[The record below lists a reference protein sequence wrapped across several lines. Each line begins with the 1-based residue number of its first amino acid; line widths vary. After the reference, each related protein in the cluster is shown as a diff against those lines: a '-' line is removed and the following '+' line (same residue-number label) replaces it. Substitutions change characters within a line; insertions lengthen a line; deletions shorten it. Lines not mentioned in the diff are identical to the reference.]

1 MIHLNVLQSFVA
13 LNQYAMLHCVLS
25 QLLGVYMQITET
37 IVPLRDY
44 CRSHKWPR
52 LPQWH
57 HWIYAE
63 APVAKACVKKIGGRY
78 LVDLSAFQK
87 YIEVASLEEKGGVQ

>member
-1 MIHLNVLQSFVA
+1 MCIALKRNIVIRFV
-13 LNQYAMLHCVLS
+13 MS
-25 QLLGVYMQITET
+25 QLSGVRMQILET
-37 IVPLRDY
+37 IIPLRDY

-57 HWIYAE
+57 HWIYAG
-63 APVAKACVKKIGGRY
+63 APVAKACIKKVGGRY

-87 YIEVASLEEKGGVQ
+87 YVESATLVEKEGAK